1 MKKSW
6 AITTI
11 EDGQPVDT
19 YILSREDAFRALDWK
34 LRGGSIE
41 DRLPTHQPVET
52 GTGVESS
59 EHVEVAVAA

>member
-41 DRLPTHQPVET
+41 DRLRTHQAVE
-52 GTGVESS
+52 TGVESN

>member
-1 MKKSW
+1 MKKNW

-41 DRLPTHQPVET
+41 DRLRAQKPVET
-52 GTGVESS
+52 GIESS